1 MGSKSIA
8 YFPTY
13 LTIKVQFYYANSENN
28 PLLDRLFFL
37 YAVENQFL

>member
-28 PLLDRLFFL
+28 PLLGRLSFL
-37 YAVENQFL
+37 YAAETPIL